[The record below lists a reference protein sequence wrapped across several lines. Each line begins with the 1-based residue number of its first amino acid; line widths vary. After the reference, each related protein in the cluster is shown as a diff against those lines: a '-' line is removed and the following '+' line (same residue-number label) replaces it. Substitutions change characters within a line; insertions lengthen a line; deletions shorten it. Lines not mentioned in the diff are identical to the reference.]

1 MRGPS
6 HLNYQSTG
14 SATGVSGHLHNQS
27 FHGGNTSQHTAT
39 FQGVRDT
46 NNTQNS
52 NPTANGGGAGGF
64 FDLNNLAYNVANEYL
79 RPNNNGGLNLPGG
92 IGGTFDQQHSSGAPL
107 VQNNFYRPSSINAN
121 EYANRQ
127 QQPQIR

>member
-1 MRGPS
+1 
-6 HLNYQSTG
+6 
-14 SATGVSGHLHNQS
+14 
-27 FHGGNTSQHTAT
+27 
-39 FQGVRDT
+39 VRDT

-52 NPTANGGGAGGF
+52 NPTGGSGAGF

-79 RPNNNGGLNLPGG
+79 RPNNGLNLPGG

-127 QQPQIR
+127 